1 MPDGDTLLSLLQR
14 TAQAQGRN
22 VSGARRKGSTLI
34 RKICGIR
41 LKGCPTKTFDSRA
54 GASFTCRIR
63 RFQQP
68 PRDKEG
74 AGCRNEAKLPADKH
88 LLAQSAAV
96 GRGGRQ
102 GHDCFRQRSG
112 VVTHLAL
119 AYVSSKGNTRCHLM
133 SPAKPAYTAAII
145 GQWRKNQRHR
155 LQNPKQQPL
164 TQDQGIAMAPRLTVR

>member
-119 AYVSSKGNTRCHLM
+119 AYVSSKGNTRCHLRG
-133 SPAKPAYTAAII
+133 PAKPPIHP
-145 GQWRKNQRHR
+145 RHHWSMAKEPASP
-155 LQNPKQQPL
+155 NPKQQPL
-164 TQDQGIAMAPRLTVR
+164 LQCQGIAMAPRLTVR